1 MKRSIQRTFFFVVL
15 LCAFGVESLKAE
27 VTNIVILD
35 KLHDKY
41 TVPEGKM
48 AVACLRLI
56 GSTSIESFQKE
67 HLLATDG
74 VVGVKTWA
82 KLSEAL
88 ESKGVEVKPDGQSPI
103 TITITQSGD
112 QQICLEIHNRTAT
125 NLVIQAGESL
135 SKSGAHSSEIRISL
149 KFSGESNDRRFHGVA
164 ALPVE
169 LKMPLRIQP
178 NGSFKLHKSYRRLG
192 PGATE
197 LRASVVAS
205 QNGNELCLLNVKP
218 LTIKGN
224 VEFVD

>member
-1 MKRSIQRTFFFVVL
+1 MKRSIQRTLFSIVL

-27 VTNIVILD
+27 RTNIVILD

-48 AVACLRLI
+48 AVASLRLI

-67 HLLATDG
+67 HLLAADG

-88 ESKGVEVKPDGQSPI
+88 ERKGVEVKPEDQSPI
-103 TITITQSGD
+103 TVTITQSGD
-112 QQICLEIHNRTAT
+112 QQICFELHNRTAT
-125 NLVIQAGESL
+125 NMVIQAGESL
-135 SKSGAHSSEIRISL
+135 SENGARRGEIRISL

-164 ALPVE
+164 ALPIE

-178 NGSFKLHKSYRRLG
+178 HGSFKLLKSYRRLG
-192 PGATE
+192 VGATE

-205 QNGNELCLLNVKP
+205 QNGNELFLLNVEP
-218 LTIKGN
+218 LTIKEN
-224 VEFVD
+224 IVFVD